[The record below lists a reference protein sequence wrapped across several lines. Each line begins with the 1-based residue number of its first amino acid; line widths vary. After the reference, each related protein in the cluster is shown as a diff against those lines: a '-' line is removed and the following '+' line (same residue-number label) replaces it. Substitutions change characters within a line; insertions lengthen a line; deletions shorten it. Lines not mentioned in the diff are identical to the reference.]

1 MNIDGINTG
10 YVLDH
15 IKAGKGFE
23 LYHLLGLDKADCTVA
38 IIQRASSEKYGAKDI
53 IKIDADIPIDYDLI
67 GYIRDRLNDAGVEWR
82 EVESLDDAI
91 PELDILYMTRIQ
103 QERFP
108 SWEEYEKLK
117 DSFILTR
124 AMLKTA
130 KEDMIVMHPLPRV
143 NEIDVDVDDDPRAC
157 YFYQALMGK
166 YIRMALILYL
176 LGIK

>member
-67 GYIRDRLNDAGVEWR
+67 GYISSDITVNVVKDR
-82 EVESLDDAI
+82 
-91 PELDILYMTRIQ
+91 ELVKKFKPGPPAELRNVIQCRNPRCITSAEQDIEHRFRLTDRKNARYRCLYCDTEYTDTRGN
-103 QERFP
+103 ER
-108 SWEEYEKLK
+108 
-117 DSFILTR
+117 
-124 AMLKTA
+124 
-130 KEDMIVMHPLPRV
+130 
-143 NEIDVDVDDDPRAC
+143 
-157 YFYQALMGK
+157 
-166 YIRMALILYL
+166 
-176 LGIK
+176 